1 MPPNQPG
8 GALPIY
14 LQISEMLIRDIA
26 AGRLM
31 DGSRLPPE
39 REMAKSLDIS
49 VGTLRKALS
58 ELENRGLLDR
68 RQGSGNYIRSK
79 ATPEGIY
86 AFFRLELVGGGGLP
100 TAQVLDVARMQ
111 KPADLP
117 RFGASIEAHRIRRM
131 RFLGGE
137 PAAVEEI
144 WLDASHADRID
155 AGDLLHSLYMFYRE
169 TLDLWI
175 TGYEDQ
181 VGVASCPEWAPP
193 EFGPRPGAP
202 CGLVERQSRARD
214 GSIAEVSRNWF
225 DSNVARYVARMR

>member
-26 AGRLM
+26 AGRLL

-39 REMAKSLDIS
+39 RDMAKSLDTS

-79 ATPEGIY
+79 TTPEGIY
-86 AFFRLELVGGGGLP
+86 ALFRLELVGGGGLP
-100 TAQVLDVARMQ
+100 TASVLDVARMK
-111 KPADLP
+111 KPAELP
-117 RFGASIEAHRIRRM
+117 AFGASIEAHRIRRM
-131 RFLGGE
+131 RFLGGT

-144 WLDASHADRID
+144 WLDSSYAEQLEPK
-155 AGDLLHSLYMFYRE
+155 DLLHSLYKYYRD

-181 VGVASCPEWAPP
+181 VGVAPCPDWAPP
-193 EFGPRPGAP
+193 DFGQRPGMA

-214 GSIAEVSRNWF
+214 GSVAEVSRNWF